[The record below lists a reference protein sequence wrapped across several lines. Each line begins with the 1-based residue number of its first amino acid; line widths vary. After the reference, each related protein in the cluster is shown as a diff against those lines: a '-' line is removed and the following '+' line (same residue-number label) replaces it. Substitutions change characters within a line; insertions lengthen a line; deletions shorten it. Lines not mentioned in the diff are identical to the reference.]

1 MNRPDWVRTEEQA
14 LDLIAR
20 CSEVA
25 PTIDEL
31 LDAAKD
37 LPRAHRKIV
46 RIALL
51 IIDVKRA
58 AQAHQEEASAQ
69 VTQRSR
75 WRE

>member
-1 MNRPDWVRTEEQA
+1 MNRPDWIREEQQA

-25 PTIDEL
+25 PTLDEL

-37 LPRAHRKIV
+37 LPRAHAKIV
-46 RIALL
+46 RLAML

-58 AQAHQEEASAQ
+58 AQAYRNEAGA
-69 VTQRSR
+69 RINK
-75 WRE
+75 